1 MLNPKSIIM
10 KTKLKALLL
19 LPFFALLMF
28 TSCQNEVIDITP
40 PEENDDVTLTAES
53 ELTSLMFSTSAKD
66 GSADNIIDKASC
78 TSVELPVTVIV
89 NGLEITIDSEQDFKV
104 IEAIFNE
111 LEDDEDKLDIVFP
124 ITIILSNHEEIVI
137 ENKDQLEELI
147 QQCKDEN
154 EEDDDIECIDFKYP
168 ISFSVYNTDF
178 QIIDVITV
186 ENDRE
191 LYHFIKRIKEET
203 GLLVSLNF
211 PVTMVLADG
220 SEIEV
225 NNNIELA
232 NIIKEAKDACDE
244 DDDNDYGDDDFTKER
259 LDELLMTCPWVVHE
273 LERNDDDLN
282 EVYRDYVMVFKQEG
296 VVKVYATGGDVL
308 TGTWSTRVTPNG
320 ALIKLEF
327 DTLVD
332 FTLEWFVYDLAPGKI
347 KLYQEGGNRIILKK
361 NCDIALDI
369 TKERIESYLQEC
381 FWRVARLKIDG
392 ADNETDYIGTP
403 LKFFPDN
410 VVKLRVNGEFVQGTY
425 QIAEYNTEGFVLQ
438 IQLEGRPNLQLEW
451 LITFLQPELI
461 KLENLGNRD
470 DEMILHRHCV
480 DVDGDLTYIDGV
492 LITGEWE
499 VALYQDEDEDKT
511 DNYFMYTVDFQI
523 TGRVKITD
531 PNFSEFSGSWLAYRN
546 EGLYLGLYFN
556 DYVPFDALN
565 HRWKIVEVTSNRIEM
580 RDFSSTGEVERIL
593 VLEK

>member
-1 MLNPKSIIM
+1 M
-10 KTKLKALLL
+10 KTKLKTLLL

-28 TSCQNEVIDITP
+28 TSCQDEVIDITP
-40 PEENDDVTLTAES
+40 PDENEEVTLTASS
-53 ELTSLMFSTSAKD
+53 ELTSLMFYTSAKD

-89 NGLEITIDSEQDFKV
+89 NGLEITIDSEEDFKV

-111 LEDDEDKLDIVFP
+111 FEDDEDELDIVFP

-137 ENKDQLEELI
+137 ENRDQLEELI

-168 ISFSVYNTDF
+168 ISFTVYNTDF

-203 GLLVSLNF
+203 GLLASINF

-244 DDDNDYGDDDFTKER
+244 DDDNDYGDDDFTKEH
-259 LDELLMTCPWVVHE
+259 LDELLMTCPWVVYE
-273 LERNDDDLN
+273 FERNEDDLN
-282 EVYRDYVMVFKQEG
+282 EVYRDYVMVFKEEG
-296 VVKVYATGGDVL
+296 VVKVYARGGDIL
-308 TGTWSTRVTPNG
+308 TGTWSTRVTTNG

-347 KLYQEGGNRIILKK
+347 KLYQEGGNKIILKK
-361 NCDIALDI
+361 NCDLALDI

-392 ADNETDYIGTP
+392 ADNEIDYIGTP

-499 VALYQDEDEDKT
+499 VALYQDGDENKT
-511 DNYFMYTVDFQI
+511 ENYFMYTVDFQI

-556 DYVPFDALN
+556 DYVPFDTLN
-565 HRWKIVEVTSNRIEM
+565 HRWKIVEVTANRIEL

-593 VLEK
+593 VLEKEE